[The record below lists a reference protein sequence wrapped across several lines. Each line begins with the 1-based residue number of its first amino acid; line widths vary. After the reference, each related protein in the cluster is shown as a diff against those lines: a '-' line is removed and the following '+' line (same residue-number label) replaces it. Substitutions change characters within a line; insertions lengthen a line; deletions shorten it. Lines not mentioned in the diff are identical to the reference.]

1 MVYRAYLFISCISYS
16 RYYGIDALYNFILGR
31 AAIGDFARVNDGRR
45 SSAVFAKVSLV
56 AFETLDGAAVAVRTD
71 NIVRRAECLSA
82 QWLNCLGFT
91 RSINLC
97 SVNNTVGAELVSE
110 HAFLC
115 DVWAAGCVSL

>member
-1 MVYRAYLFISCISYS
+1 MVYWAYLFISCISYS

-31 AAIGDFARVNDGRR
+31 AAIGDFARVNDGL

-82 QWLNCLGFT
+82 
-91 RSINLC
+91 
-97 SVNNTVGAELVSE
+97 
-110 HAFLC
+110 
-115 DVWAAGCVSL
+115 

>member
-31 AAIGDFARVNDGRR
+31 AAIGDFARVNGVL

-56 AFETLDGAAVAVRTD
+56 AFDTLDGAAVAVRTD
-71 NIVRRAECLSA
+71 NIVRRAESFSA

-110 HAFLC
+110 QAFLC
-115 DVWAAGCVSL
+115 DVWAAGCGSL

>member
-16 RYYGIDALYNFILGR
+16 RYYGIDALYYFVLGR
-31 AAIGDFARVNDGRR
+31 AAIGDIHRVNVGAA
-45 SSAVFAKVSLV
+45 AVFAKVSLV
-56 AFETLDGAAVAVRTD
+56 AFDTLDGAAVAVRTD
-71 NIVRRAECLSA
+71 NIVRRAESFSA
-82 QWLNCLGFT
+82 QRLNFLGFT

-115 DVWAAGCVSL
+115 DVWAACTASL